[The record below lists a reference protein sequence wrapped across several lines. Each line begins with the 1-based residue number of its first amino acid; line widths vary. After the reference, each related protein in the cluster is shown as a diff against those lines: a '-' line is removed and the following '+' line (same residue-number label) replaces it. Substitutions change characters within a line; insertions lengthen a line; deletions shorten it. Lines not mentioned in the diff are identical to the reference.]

1 MRVVANGK
9 QRPVREGMTVADL
22 VAELGGDPTRPG
34 VAVAVNGTVVPR
46 LTWRTRMLADGD
58 RVEVLGASQG
68 G

>member
-1 MRVVANGK
+1 MRVVTNGSE
-9 QRPVREGMTVADL
+9 RPVREGTTVADL
-22 VAELGGDPTRPG
+22 VAELGGDPARPG

-46 LTWRTRMLADGD
+46 RAWRARMLADGD